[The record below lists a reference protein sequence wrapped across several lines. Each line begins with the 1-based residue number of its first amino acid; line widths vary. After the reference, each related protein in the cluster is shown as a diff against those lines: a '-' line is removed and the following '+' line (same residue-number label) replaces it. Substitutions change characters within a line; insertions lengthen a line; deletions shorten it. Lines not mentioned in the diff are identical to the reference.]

1 MFITRTICPRM
12 KKISQKIQIWKTKK
26 KVMLSSLTV
35 MVIKEEEDIMVSSIK
50 EISVQER
57 DE

>member
-1 MFITRTICPRM
+1 
-12 KKISQKIQIWKTKK
+12 
-26 KVMLSSLTV
+26 MLSSLTV